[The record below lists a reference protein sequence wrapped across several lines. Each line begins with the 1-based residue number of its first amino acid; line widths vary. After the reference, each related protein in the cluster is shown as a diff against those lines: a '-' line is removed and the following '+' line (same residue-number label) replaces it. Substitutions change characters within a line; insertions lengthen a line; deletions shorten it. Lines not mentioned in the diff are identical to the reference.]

1 MTPIESVGIIE
12 DLFNQL
18 KKMRILLI
26 DDDVCIRHTM
36 SLFFTAEGCSFAAVP
51 SAEAALDKLSRHTY
65 DIILVDY
72 NLPNMDGL
80 QLLEQIQDSK
90 AQVMKILITAYG
102 SNEVVSAA
110 RGLGVH
116 EVIEKPFTSEILEHT
131 LSHLLDQQHL

>member
-1 MTPIESVGIIE
+1 MESVWTMA
-12 DLFNQL
+12 DLFEKL
-18 KKMRILLI
+18 KKMQILLI
-26 DDDVCIRHTM
+26 DDDACIRHAM
-36 SLFFTAEGCSFAAVP
+36 SLFFTAEGCSLSVVP

-72 NLPNMDGL
+72 NLPKMDGL
-80 QLLEQIQDSK
+80 QLLEQIQNSST
-90 AQVMKILITAYG
+90 QIMKILITAYG